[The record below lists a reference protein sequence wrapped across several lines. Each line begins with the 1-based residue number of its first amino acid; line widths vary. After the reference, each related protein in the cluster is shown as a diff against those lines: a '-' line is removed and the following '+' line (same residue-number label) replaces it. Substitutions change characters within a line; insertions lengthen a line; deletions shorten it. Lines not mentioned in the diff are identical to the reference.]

1 MVHIEGKSIKLQI
14 WDTVRLVYIQAGQ
27 ESFKSI
33 TRSYYRGAAGALL
46 VYDITR
52 RDTFVHV
59 VQWLEELRQ
68 NGSPEIVI
76 ILIGNKSDL
85 DSRWELNKNRR
96 QVSYE
101 EGRRFAKENGLIF
114 METSAKTKEN
124 VQEAFLETSKQI
136 YMKINDNIYDLTNDV
151 SMGDKIQKFG
161 IKVGTEAGSLYPPV
175 GDGPGGRGLRPVNLG
190 GKQKEKK
197 GCC

>member
-1 MVHIEGKSIKLQI
+1 M
-14 WDTVRLVYIQAGQ
+14 
-27 ESFKSI
+27 
-33 TRSYYRGAAGALL
+33 
-46 VYDITR
+46 
-52 RDTFVHV
+52 

-151 SMGDKIQKFG
+151 SMEDNF
-161 IKVGTEAGSLYPPV
+161 
-175 GDGPGGRGLRPVNLG
+175 
-190 GKQKEKK
+190 
-197 GCC
+197 